1 MRFVDPADWLLI
13 YRLIYLLSHGF
24 PYTFRALIKVVESS
38 TLLKLKYDCP
48 MARQNATSPRWLNA
62 AEMKAWRR
70 YIVASRR
77 LLEALDLDLVQ
88 HELSMAD
95 YEILAQLSDA
105 PERRM
110 RMSELADVA
119 MLSRSRLSHRMKV
132 MEKAGW
138 VKREACPID
147 KRGYFAVMTAKGWKA
162 IVAAAPDH
170 VESVRARFV
179 DHLSKG
185 DQAALAEIFERVS
198 ESLRKDLKDK

>member
-1 MRFVDPADWLLI
+1 M
-13 YRLIYLLSHGF
+13 
-24 PYTFRALIKVVESS
+24 T
-38 TLLKLKYDCP
+38 
-48 MARQNATSPRWLNA
+48 ARNATPEVPRWLNS
-62 AEMKAWRR
+62 AEMNAWRK

-77 LLEALDLDLVQ
+77 LLDALDSDLTG
-88 HELSMAD
+88 HDLSMAD

-110 RMSELADVA
+110 RMSELADQA

-138 VKREACPID
+138 VKREACPLD

-170 VESVRARFV
+170 VNSVRARFI
-179 DHLSKG
+179 DHLSKA
-185 DQAALAEIFERVS
+185 DQVALASIFDKVGT
-198 ESLRKDLKDK
+198 SLREQNRELD

>member
-1 MRFVDPADWLLI
+1 
-13 YRLIYLLSHGF
+13 
-24 PYTFRALIKVVESS
+24 
-38 TLLKLKYDCP
+38 
-48 MARQNATSPRWLNA
+48 MAGQNATTPRWLNP

-70 YIVASRR
+70 YIIASRR
-77 LLEALDLDLVQ
+77 LLEALDLDLDR

-95 YEILAQLSDA
+95 YEVLAQLSDA
-105 PERRM
+105 PDRRM

-119 MLSRSRLSHRMKV
+119 MLSRSRLSHRIKV

-170 VESVRARFV
+170 VESVRSRFI
-179 DHLSKG
+179 DHLSKD
-185 DQAALAEIFERVS
+185 DQKALSEIFERVTN
-198 ESLRKDLKDK
+198 SLKENPPTEK